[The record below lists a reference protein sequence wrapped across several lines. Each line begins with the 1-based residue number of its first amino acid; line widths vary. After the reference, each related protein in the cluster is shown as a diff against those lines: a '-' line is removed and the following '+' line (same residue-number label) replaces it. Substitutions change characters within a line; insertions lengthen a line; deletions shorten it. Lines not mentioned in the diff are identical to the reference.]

1 MTLTHF
7 FLRFAVSYLVLIIFS
22 FALAKVVGMDSFAV
36 INAISLFAAVNLSSS
51 AFGAQNGHLFNAQQ
65 FWPVAAA
72 LFAISLCY
80 QGVMILFS
88 QSLFGVEFKADSQL
102 WLSGVVLVA
111 HAIIV
116 FFGLRVSKTT
126 LLKNGQIKP

>member
-7 FLRFAVSYLVLIIFS
+7 FIRFAISYLVLIVFS
-22 FALAKVVGMDSFAV
+22 FALSKVVGLDSFAV
-36 INAISLFAAVNLSSS
+36 INAISLFAAVNLTCT
-51 AFGAQNGHLFNAQQ
+51 AFGAQNGYLFAAQQ
-65 FWPVAAA
+65 FWPVACA

-80 QGVMILFS
+80 QGAMILFS
-88 QSLFGVEFKADSQL
+88 QALFGTEFKADSQL

-116 FFGLRVSKTT
+116 FFGLRVSKTS